1 MAKFYKP
8 RVVVSRCIE
17 FDHCRWNGLMIASD
31 VVKLLKSY
39 VEFIPVCAEVE
50 IGLGVPREPVRIVEV
65 NGVQQLYQPAT
76 DKYWTDQ
83 MQAFAASFL
92 DALPEV
98 DGFILKSRSPSCG
111 IKDVR
116 VYPQSERGIPSQ
128 KGVGFFARAVLERF
142 PYLPIEDEGRLT
154 NLAVREHF
162 LARLFTLAAFR
173 GLESKGAME
182 GLVHFHARNK
192 LLLMAHN
199 QQEMRVMGRIVAN
212 HERKATQEVY
222 REYGSHLRQAMSRP
236 ARLGSVI
243 NVLMHAFGYFKEGLS
258 SAEKAF
264 FLDCLEDYRAGRVP
278 MSVPTSIIRSWI
290 VRFGQEYLADQT
302 FFEPYPEGLIQM
314 TDSGKGR
321 KIPS

>member
-1 MAKFYKP
+1 MATFYKP

-31 VVKLLKSY
+31 VVKLLKSH

-65 NGVQQLYQPAT
+65 NGVQHLYQPAT

-92 DALPEV
+92 DALPAV

-116 VYPQSERGIPSQ
+116 VYPQSEKGVPSQ

-142 PYLPIEDEGRLT
+142 PDLPIEDEGRLT
-154 NLAVREHF
+154 NLAIREYF
-162 LARLFTLAAFR
+162 MARLFTLAAFR
-173 GLESKGAME
+173 ALKSDATME
-182 GLVHFHARNK
+182 RLVQFHTRNK

-199 QQEMRVMGRIVAN
+199 QQEMRIMGRIVAN
-212 HERKATQEVY
+212 PEHRSIEDVY
-222 REYGSHLRQAMSRP
+222 REYERHLRRAMSRP
-236 ARLGSVI
+236 ARPGSVI

-264 FLDCLEDYRAGRVP
+264 FLDCLDDYRAGRVP
-278 MSVPTSIIRSWI
+278 VSVPTSIIRSWI
-290 VRFGQEYLADQT
+290 VRFGQEYLAGQA

-321 KIPS
+321 EVA